1 MTNFNLADLLVRIN
15 TAYRA
20 HLVSIKVIKTKF
32 IINFLYLLYK
42 MGLIKSFHILNKEK
56 LILVYLKYKQDGKP
70 LIHSIDLI
78 SKPSKRVY
86 WSLNILSKHYKKYAF
101 STFYIISTSK
111 GLITSNEALLYKNI
125 SGEILCRVKV

>member
-1 MTNFNLADLLVRIN
+1 MTNFNFADLLMRLKV
-15 TAYRA
+15 AYNA
-20 HLVSIKVIKTKF
+20 HLTSIKVLKSKF

-42 MGLIKSFHILNKEK
+42 MGLIKSFHILSKEN
-56 LILVYLKYKQDGKP
+56 LILVYLKYKKNGKP

-86 WSLNILSKHYKKYAF
+86 WDLNVLSRYYKKYAF

-125 SGEILCRVKV
+125 SGEVLCRIKL